1 MTLFTAV
8 PMLLLLPAAKYYHY
22 ALASFTLPLPLLHT
36 ASFREMQ
43 TAKNSIRLDMAVGPS
58 SSPRH
63 QRLQLQSSN
72 YNYNTNTKT
81 NSNINVYGNVVKS
94 TSTTN
99 EVILGLRND
108 ARYREIMY
116 QQFNILGTTRD
127 PAREDKV
134 ALQIFSMFQLGGTVL
149 SNGAEWY
156 YTSEIG

>member
-1 MTLFTAV
+1 
-8 PMLLLLPAAKYYHY
+8 
-22 ALASFTLPLPLLHT
+22 
-36 ASFREMQ
+36 
-43 TAKNSIRLDMAVGPS
+43 MAVGPS

-134 ALQIFSMFQLGGTVL
+134 ALQIFSMFQLEGALFYRMERNGTTRVRL
-149 SNGAEWY
+149 DDEEALK
-156 YTSEIG
+156 SEYDVV